1 LYLHLHHEL
10 LDLSLVAI
18 LLLVGSRGKVLMVRN
33 QLLENIDLL
42 LKAPDLFLIVRRV
55 LFASLDN
62 LLNTL
67 ALDLNSVQIFV
78 GSQKLGF
85 HDLQL

>member
-1 LYLHLHHEL
+1 

-42 LKAPDLFLIVRRV
+42 LKAPDLLLIVRRV

-67 ALDLNSVQIFV
+67 ALDLNSVQVFV

>member
-1 LYLHLHHEL
+1 LY
-10 LDLSLVAI
+10 LSLVAI

>member
-1 LYLHLHHEL
+1 MASNGE
-10 LDLSLVAI
+10 
-18 LLLVGSRGKVLMVRN
+18 RMVVFDAEGGGLTTMAGVRYSKAPY
-33 QLLENIDLL
+33 IDLL
-42 LKAPDLFLIVRRV
+42 LKAPDLFLIVWRI

-67 ALDLNSVQIFV
+67 ALDLNSVQVFV
-78 GSQKLGF
+78 GSQKLGL

>member
-1 LYLHLHHEL
+1 

-67 ALDLNSVQIFV
+67 ALDLNSVQVFV

>member
-1 LYLHLHHEL
+1 
-10 LDLSLVAI
+10 
-18 LLLVGSRGKVLMVRN
+18 MVRN

>member
-1 LYLHLHHEL
+1 LY
-10 LDLSLVAI
+10 LSLVAV

-42 LKAPDLFLIVRRV
+42 LKAPDLFLIVGRV